1 MLNRL
6 RQLTARIPLPV
17 RQFWHTYGIFVALIL
32 SLIGFWL
39 GHGERY
45 INAYLESTAQLAPD
59 VQRRVSSGG
68 YKFGYILAYVVLRFG
83 YAPEQA
89 FPWAGLLWSLAVIN
103 YRFWLKPFVF
113 LGGGVGRIVY
123 VIATPTLLA
132 SGLISLL
139 TLTTGPNEVN
149 STVVYWSLGWFTA
162 YGIWRYFRE
171 INRTR
176 RALTETGTQ
185 AELTALKAQV
195 NPHFLF
201 NSLNNIFGTA
211 LTEGGQRTPD
221 GVQQLSRLI
230 RYQLEQTQARLVN
243 VEGEL
248 RFVDEYVQ
256 FHRQF
261 LPNEQPIT
269 FSYEWDEQP
278 ATLAPLLLTPL
289 IDHAL
294 QQAGKALISGNVD
307 VRQHVLHLQLTYSA
321 TALATES
328 EALRNVRQ
336 RLDLLY
342 PGRYTLDERIS
353 DQQATTDLILQLT
366 NETYKASAI
375 L

>member
-1 MLNRL
+1 MLNHL
-6 RQLTARIPLPV
+6 RQLTARIPLSV
-17 RQFWHTYGIFVALIL
+17 TQLWHKYGVFVVLLL

-39 GHGERY
+39 GNGERY

-59 VQRRVSSGG
+59 VQRQVSSGG
-68 YKFGYILAYVVLRFG
+68 YKFGYTLAYVVVRFG

-89 FPWAGLLWSLAVIN
+89 FPWVGLLWSLAVIN

-113 LGGGVGRIVY
+113 LSGWVGRIGY

-132 SGLISLL
+132 SGLTGLL
-139 TLTTGPNEVN
+139 TLATRPNQVN
-149 STVVYWSLGWFTA
+149 SMVVYWSLGWFAA
-162 YGIWRYFRE
+162 YGTWRYFRE
-171 INRTR
+171 INKVRH
-176 RALTETGTQ
+176 ALIETGTQ

-230 RYQLEQTQARLVN
+230 RYQLEQTQTRLVN

-261 LPNEQPIT
+261 LPSEHPIT
-269 FSYEWDEQP
+269 FSYDWDEQP
-278 ATLAPLLLTPL
+278 ATLAPLLLTSL
-289 IDHAL
+289 INHAL
-294 QQAGKALISGNVD
+294 QQAGNALIVGKVS
-307 VRQHVLHLQLTYSA
+307 VREQVLRLQLTFSA
-321 TALATES
+321 TNLNPENGAIH
-328 EALRNVRQ
+328 NVRQ

-342 PGRYTLDERIS
+342 PDQYTLDERVMN
-353 DQQATTDLILQLT
+353 QQATTDLIVQLAS
-366 NETYKASAI
+366 ETYTVSQT